1 MGKPPAPMRG
11 GRASRAASGGEHGG
25 AAQSQKLVFLNTSQ
39 RGKFLTAFNNI
50 EAAIARLG
58 ER

>member
-1 MGKPPAPMRG
+1 MCG